1 MVPLIP
7 YYLPR
12 MKQKL
17 EFKLDTK
24 VKAGGVQRDQM
35 LELKLPKSFKQLS
48 KVE

>member
-1 MVPLIP
+1 
-7 YYLPR
+7 

-35 LELKLPKSFKQLS
+35 WELKAAQIFQAVVKSRVADMGYL
-48 KVE
+48 